1 MRHLNDEPSK
11 PVLLLGPI
19 NSGKSAL
26 LTKIMDQ
33 EILRLGPVAKLVQS
47 VATFFGF
54 SIKSGD
60 GFVVTGQ
67 LMTAFYDLFLP
78 ISSSTNLAAV
88 LDAYEHLLEKVPP
101 GQQKPVIVVDEV
113 NDLTR
118 WKHKDV
124 EKLKSLLNFLRRTC
138 KEKERAHIVLASAD
152 FFMVSWLQSKGLDA
166 TQRRVEVLVQQLGRR
181 RGSNIIKTSNGRQ

>member
-1 MRHLNDEPSK
+1 MEAYDMVMRHLNDEPSK

-33 EILRLGPVAKLVQS
+33 EILR
-47 VATFFGF
+47 
-54 SIKSGD
+54 
-60 GFVVTGQ
+60 
-67 LMTAFYDLFLP
+67 
-78 ISSSTNLAAV
+78 
-88 LDAYEHLLEKVPP
+88 
-101 GQQKPVIVVDEV
+101 QKPVIVVDEV